1 MSIKN
6 GTTINLT
13 VTSVSDPMSIDN
25 TYDELVSAI
34 KPIDTNKPSS
44 RPADTDSSSS
54 SYTLIIASTYA
65 LFTSSALPSVLT

>member
-44 RPADTDSSSS
+44 QHADTDSSSS